1 MRVLI
6 CEDDSVLRQVV
17 RSVTETAGHEVIAET
32 DSAHTAIEFIG
43 RYQPDIVIVDMA
55 LTSGTGLSVVKE
67 CRTQTPNARVVVF
80 SAFVTDSASLLA
92 AGAMAVIEKP
102 RFDELEAT
110 LTSWGTEG
118 AAGERR
124 RIVLSRDPARP
135 LLRSP
140 SGLETDRDFYTALA
154 NSTEDDVLL
163 VLWLDGFDRI
173 VGRFGPH
180 ITNDWV
186 LELAR
191 ATRAATRDND
201 HLACFDGR
209 HVHALLLGS
218 GVAGPPAVLARVVAT
233 LPEEIAPTDALRVL
247 SSFAMQDGTTSPEEM
262 LQRAAPAE

>member
-17 RSVTETAGHEVIAET
+17 RSVVETSGHEVIAET
-32 DSAHTAIEFIG
+32 DSALTAIDFIG
-43 RYQPDIVIVDMA
+43 RYHPDIVIVDMA
-55 LTSGTGLSVVKE
+55 LTSGTGLSIVKE
-67 CRTQTPNARVVVF
+67 SRTLAPQARVVVF
-80 SAFVTDSASLLA
+80 SAFVTDSTSLLA
-92 AGAMAVIEKP
+92 AGATAVIEKP

-110 LTSWGTEG
+110 LTSWGTDE

-124 RIVLSRDPARP
+124 RIVLSRDSARP
-135 LLRSP
+135 LVRSP

-154 NSTEDDVLL
+154 NSSEDDVLL

-173 VGRFGPH
+173 LGRFGPH
-180 ITNDWV
+180 ITDDWV

-218 GVAGPPAVLARVVAT
+218 GVAGPPAVLARVVAA
-233 LPEEIAPTDALRVL
+233 LPDEIAPTDALRVL
-247 SSFAMQDGTTSPEEM
+247 SSFTIQDGNSSPEDM
-262 LQRAAPAE
+262 LRRATPAP